1 MRYNN
6 KEIITD
12 KNGVSYYESNIPKYS
27 DEANADIRVVTE
39 IGDRL
44 DLIANQFYGD
54 SSLWYVI
61 ADANNLNLLSV
72 PAGIKLRIPPKP
84 NE

>member
-6 KEIITD
+6 LKIKKD
-12 KNGVSYYESNIPKYS
+12 KNNISYYETTIPKYNKDS
-27 DEANADIRVVTE
+27 NEDIRVVTE

-44 DLIANQFYGD
+44 DLIADQFYGD

-61 ADANNLNLLSV
+61 ADANNLNLINV
-72 PAGIKLRIPPKP
+72 PAGLKLRIPPKP

>member
-6 KEIITD
+6 KEILTD
-12 KNGVSYYESNIPKYS
+12 KNGVAYYESSIPKYNN
-27 DEANADIRVVTE
+27 EANADIRVVTE

-54 SSLWYVI
+54 SSLWYII
-61 ADANNLNLLSV
+61 ADANNLKLLSV